1 MFKIKDRVTL
11 GLVAGLAGNLVK
23 TLIDE
28 VSTKKK
34 ISQRSFRGTAAG
46 AWVSKKESTSR
57 NGQILGGLLDFGMGS
72 MGGVGTVYLLSATG
86 KDHLVTKGVLTGISM
101 GSLITFALAAVPS
114 NKAKPKD
121 AASNLS
127 YLVSQAAYGVVTTFV
142 AAKLGDQSLYDVKP
156 QNNYHDQT
164 NKTSEQAKN
173 YSAPVLL
180 KHKRTYRQQGL

>member
-23 TLIDE
+23 TLINE

-46 AWVSKKESTSR
+46 VWVSPKESTST

-72 MGGVGTVYLLSATG
+72 LGGVGTAYLLSKTG
-86 KDHLVTKGVLTGISM
+86 RDHLVTKGLLAGISM
-101 GSLITFALAAVPS
+101 GSLITFALAAVPT
-114 NKAKPKD
+114 NKVRPKD

-127 YLVSQAAYGVVTTFV
+127 YMVSHAAYGLVTTFV
-142 AAKLGDQSLYDVKP
+142 AAKLGDSSLYDVKP
-156 QNNYHDQT
+156 ENDYLEPT
-164 NKTSEQAKN
+164 SKTSEQAKHD
-173 YSAPVLL
+173 SVPELL
-180 KHKRTYRQQGL
+180 KHQKTYRQRGL